1 MVTTLITT
9 GKPTPCPTCGGSPE
23 IESKEILKGEKRE
36 RAIRIAVNSK
46 VFKDVLPSL
55 IERGF
60 RPSIKD
66 AVALLIKFKKSKCK
80 CVRSAL
86 VVVIPFKSSHKHLI
100 GIIAFGTF
108 SNFKEAIA
116 IIVDLKEKK
125 VSIVARST
133 IIERRGGRVAVEYP
147 YGRTI
152 TQGQPCAD
160 DSDCPPGYLCE
171 YKCVE
176 FYQPE
181 YDKCRKGCGEG
192 FKACLGACAFACQF
206 AGPAFKVCLARCG
219 AACAAQAFNCEVRC
233 YQDWCKLWE
242 GECVPR
248 S

>member
-66 AVALLIKFKKSKCK
+66 AVAVLVKFKKSKCK
-80 CVRSAL
+80 YVRSVL

-100 GIIAFGTF
+100 GIISFGTF
-108 SNFKEAIA
+108 SNFKQAIA
-116 IIVDLKEKK
+116 IIMDLKERK

-133 IIERRGGRVAVEYP
+133 IIERKGGGRVAVEYP

-152 TQGQPCAD
+152 TQGQPCAS

-176 FYQPE
+176 FYPE
-181 YDKCRKGCGEG
+181 YYKCREDCWLKVW
-192 FKACLGACAFACQF
+192 LG
-206 AGPAFKVCLARCG
+206 CLAVCKIFFPPP
-219 AACAAQAFNCEVRC
+219 ALYVCVATCTYQASNCEVRC
-233 YQDWCKLWE
+233 YQDWCKVWE